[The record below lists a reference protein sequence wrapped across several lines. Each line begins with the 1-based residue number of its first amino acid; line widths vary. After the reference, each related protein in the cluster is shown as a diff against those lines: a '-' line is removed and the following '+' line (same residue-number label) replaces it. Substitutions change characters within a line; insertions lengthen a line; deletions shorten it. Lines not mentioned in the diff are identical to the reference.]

1 MKKTVN
7 VAIGGC
13 SFVID
18 EDAYRTIDT
27 YLEDYR
33 ASIASPEQSGKVM
46 DELESRIADL
56 LKAELGSR
64 QVVDQR
70 MAEKVVGL
78 LGYARSTRNAPEDR
92 SRGWREGNPR
102 RLFRDVDSR
111 VLGGVCSGL
120 ALYFNI
126 DVVLVRIAFIVF
138 AIMGTAGLWVYLAL
152 WLVAPEARTAAEK
165 CEMRGIPATAENM
178 RRFSENR

>member
-78 LGYARSTRNAPEDR
+78 LGYARS
-92 SRGWREGNPR
+92 
-102 RLFRDVDSR
+102 
-111 VLGGVCSGL
+111 GL

>member
-33 ASIASPEQSGKVM
+33 TSIASPEQSGKVM

-70 MAEKVVGL
+70 MA
-78 LGYARSTRNAPEDR
+78 
-92 SRGWREGNPR
+92 R
-102 RLFRDVDSR
+102 R
-111 VLGGVCSGL
+111 
-120 ALYFNI
+120 
-126 DVVLVRIAFIVF
+126 
-138 AIMGTAGLWVYLAL
+138 
-152 WLVAPEARTAAEK
+152 
-165 CEMRGIPATAENM
+165 
-178 RRFSENR
+178 

>member
-56 LKAELGSR
+56 LKTELGSR

-78 LGYARSTRNAPEDR
+78 LGYARSTRNAAP
-92 SRGWREGNPR
+92 GAGNG
-102 RLFRDVDSR
+102 FKGCVS
-111 VLGGVCSGL
+111 
-120 ALYFNI
+120 
-126 DVVLVRIAFIVF
+126 
-138 AIMGTAGLWVYLAL
+138 
-152 WLVAPEARTAAEK
+152 
-165 CEMRGIPATAENM
+165 PA
-178 RRFSENR
+178 